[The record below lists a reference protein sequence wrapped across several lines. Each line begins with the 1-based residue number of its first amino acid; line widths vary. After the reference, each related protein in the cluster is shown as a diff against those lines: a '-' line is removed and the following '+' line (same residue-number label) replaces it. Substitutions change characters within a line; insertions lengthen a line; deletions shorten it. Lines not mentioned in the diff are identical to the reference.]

1 MEKKILST
9 KKQLDFMIKLAS
21 NKHFGQTDKSG
32 LPYILHPL
40 RLMQQAQILYP
51 NDLELA
57 MIAVAH
63 DLMEDTDV
71 TADFLRENGVSER
84 VISALLLLTHGKE
97 SYKEYILLISTN
109 PDAVIVKILDL
120 DDNSKLSRLKGL
132 TAKDFARAAKYHTCH
147 AFLTGKITKEEF
159 EASEN
164 V

>member
-1 MEKKILST
+1 MEHNFLST
-9 KKQLDFMIKLAS
+9 KKQLDFMIRLAS
-21 NKHFGQTDKSG
+21 NKHFDQTDKSG

-51 NDLELA
+51 NDLEIA

-71 TADFLRENGVSER
+71 DEFFLRENSISER
-84 VISALLLLTHGKE
+84 VISALKLLTHGEE
-97 SYKEYILLISTN
+97 SYKDYILNIMTN
-109 PDAVIVKILDL
+109 ADAVIVKILDL

-147 AFLTGKITKEEF
+147 AFLTGKITREDF
-159 EASEN
+159 LISEN